1 MDIREQELEQR
12 LRTAMDHAAPDALD
26 RILASCEAQK
36 GIVIP
41 MEQARKPPPQ
51 ALGFPGRGRRPGG
64 GVLCLWPDQLARRQR
79 RGLRGLPGR
88 EPQHSVTGQQK

>member
-41 MEQARKPPPQ
+41 MEQARKPRRRRWASLAVAA
-51 ALGFPGRGRRPGG
+51 ALA
-64 GVLCLWPDQLARRQR
+64 DQLARRQR